1 MKKSFAIAVLAC
13 SAAAIAQ
20 LGTAAA
26 AQNPLPPASKASLYN
41 TAKAKLLSGQQIF
54 SFTQSKMDIDGYC
67 ETAKHY
73 DFTWFE
79 MQHSTLE
86 FADVEKMIAACP
98 HVRATPMIRLPDAQE
113 WHIQHATDIGALGI
127 IVPTVDDVDRAREAA
142 KWARYPPVARR
153 SSGQGQ
159 ARTIWGIN
167 GINYAK
173 TVNDNML
180 VVVMIE
186 TPTGVANAYDI
197 ASVPGVDVVII
208 GNNDLSVFSGFAQTD
223 DRYQMMVTKIH
234 DDTLRAG
241 KIFGQ
246 ANAIYAKGHPLS
258 KDAKFFQNGPA
269 FDGWKPPNSGGRNTS
284 APPPGEEDNA
294 GRGRGGRGH

>member
-1 MKKSFAIAVLAC
+1 LVFSVALLVVPALA
-13 SAAAIAQ
+13 Q
-20 LGTAAA
+20 PGTQGADNAK
-26 AQNPLPPASKASLYN
+26 PVLYN
-41 TAKAKLLSGQQIF
+41 TAKQKLLEGKQVF
-54 SFTQSKMDIDGYC
+54 SFTQSTFDIAGYC
-67 ETAKHY
+67 EAAKHY
-73 DFTWFE
+73 DYTWFE

-86 FADVEKMIAACP
+86 FKDIEAMIAACP
-98 HVRATPMIRLPDAQE
+98 HVHAIPMIRLPDAQE
-113 WHIQHATDIGALGI
+113 WHIQHATDIGVLGV

-153 SSGQGQ
+153 SSGAGQ
-159 ARTIWGIN
+159 ARSIWGIN
-167 GINYAK
+167 GVNYAK

-180 VVVMIE
+180 VVIMIE

-208 GNNDLSVFSGFAQTD
+208 GNNDLSVFSGYAQND

-234 DDTLRAG
+234 DETLRAG

-258 KDAKFFQNGPA
+258 KDAKFFQNGPSN
-269 FDGWKPPNSGGRNTS
+269 DGWKPPASGGRNPN
-284 APPPGEEDNA
+284 APPPGEEDKPA
-294 GRGRGGRGH
+294 GAASGKAPIKKVR